1 MCKPCADVLNAKERN
16 WPQGGRESRN
26 STAALTEKEDGR
38 MAKAATKAVF
48 SIAGPTRRAACVVGW
63 GFPGDVTEAFSV
75 RIGGAGP
82 LIRIRAILRRGVVT
96 ACVALLAL
104 AVAPGV
110 LRAQTDCLACHADK
124 DMQDS
129 SGHSIAVD
137 GTKFKASI
145 HGSLKCNDC
154 HADIKEYPHPEH
166 LAPVQCKSCHTGQES
181 ELEGS
186 VHASAAQH
194 PCSSCHGDAHSVF
207 PKDDPRSA
215 VYSLNIPG
223 TCGKCH
229 GNDATAKKN
238 GLPNVY
244 LPYADSIHGMALA
257 KGGLLV
263 AANCTSCHGSHRI
276 LSHKDPRSPI
286 FKTNIPGT
294 CGSCHAG
301 IAAQYHAGVHGKA
314 LAAGKSSAPVCTD
327 CHTAHSIL
335 QPTEAAFRM
344 RSTPLCGS
352 CHKAQ
357 FTTYRDTFHSQLGA
371 LGGYVETARCWDC
384 HGAHEILPASD
395 PKSPIA
401 AANLVTTC
409 SKCHESAN
417 EKFVQYRPHANARI
431 FKLNPGLYLVRLFMN
446 LLLISVL
453 TFFAIHTIL
462 WLIRARYDQIKKKS
476 AQGGKD
482 A

>member
-1 MCKPCADVLNAKERN
+1 M
-16 WPQGGRESRN
+16 
-26 STAALTEKEDGR
+26 EKEDGR
-38 MAKAATKAVF
+38 MAKAATQDVF
-48 SIAGPTRRAACVVGW
+48 SIAKFIRTAAHLVSII
-63 GFPGDVTEAFSV
+63 FPGDFTEASSV
-75 RIGGAGP
+75 LTAGAGP
-82 LIRIRAILRRGVVT
+82 LIRVRTIIRSGIVS
-96 ACVALLAL
+96 ACLAVLAL
-104 AVAPGV
+104 AVAPDA
-110 LRAQTDCLACHADK
+110 LRAETDCLACHADK
-124 DMQDS
+124 SMQDS

-137 GTKFKASI
+137 RKTFKASI

-154 HADIKEYPHPEH
+154 HADIKAYPHPEH
-166 LAPVQCKSCHTGQES
+166 LAPVQCKSCHDGQES

-186 VHASAAQH
+186 VHATAAQH
-194 PCSSCHGDAHSVF
+194 PCTSCHGDAHSIF
-207 PKDDPRSA
+207 PKVDPRSA
-215 VYSLNIPG
+215 VYTLNIPG

-229 GNDATAKKN
+229 GNDATSKKN
-238 GLPNVY
+238 GLPDVY

-263 AANCTSCHGSHRI
+263 AANCTSCHGSHHI
-276 LSHKDPRSPI
+276 LRRKDRQSPI
-286 FKTNIPGT
+286 FRTNIPQT

-301 IAAQYHAGVHGKA
+301 IADQYKAGVHGKA
-314 LAAGKSSAPVCTD
+314 LAAGKSGAPVCTD
-327 CHTAHSIL
+327 CHTAHAIL

-401 AANLVTTC
+401 SANLVKTC
-409 SKCHESAN
+409 SKCHAGAN
-417 EKFVQYRPHANARI
+417 QKFVQYQPHADARI

-462 WLIRARYDQIKKKS
+462 WLIRARYDQIKKKL